1 MKLLNKK
8 YLFKVIIASCVVA
21 LIVVGGVVAYINIE
35 NSRGEFFSQ
44 HTLADPVKLGDE
56 TRNGFKE
63 NKSKFEAVKDFVIST
78 INKSPDKDRL
88 RLNLEN
94 DSYREITDNKK
105 VLESLEFIAEDL
117 EYVEIYAS
125 VGEKYSNIK
134 FVRQQGNEMEAEFSI
149 IFMDDPRFKGKQY
162 EDTFTM
168 LDDNWYFYCWAGD

>member
-1 MKLLNKK
+1 M
-8 YLFKVIIASCVVA
+8 
-21 LIVVGGVVAYINIE
+21 
-35 NSRGEFFSQ
+35 
-44 HTLADPVKLGDE
+44 
-56 TRNGFKE
+56 
-63 NKSKFEAVKDFVIST
+63 IST